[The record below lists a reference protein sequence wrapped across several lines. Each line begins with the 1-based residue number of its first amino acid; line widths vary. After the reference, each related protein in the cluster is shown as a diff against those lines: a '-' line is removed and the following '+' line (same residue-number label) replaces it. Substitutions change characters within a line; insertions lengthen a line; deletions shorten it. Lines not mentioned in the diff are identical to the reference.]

1 MNSMNGDTRREC
13 QVLVRLLSDRELEW
27 KKRNC
32 IQGKKKVEDWQNIV
46 CDAGWNFFEIIAY
59 GINFGNLKIWG
70 GVQRRVSFLLKDGT
84 RDISKWV
91 EPKFCDE

>member
-1 MNSMNGDTRREC
+1 MKSMNGDTRQEC
-13 QVLVRLLSDRELEW
+13 QVLVRLLSDQELEW
-27 KKRNC
+27 KKRNW

-46 CDAGWNFFEIIAY
+46 RDKWGNLFEIIAH
-59 GINFGNLKIWG
+59 GINLGNLKIWG

-84 RDISKWV
+84 RDINKWV